1 MPDVRPAILQERE
14 KTHGDFAV
22 NAAVSQGLK
31 IVLRGSVRWG
41 DLDARQKEAIDMI
54 CCKLGRIMA
63 GDAGFAEHWIDL
75 AGYAQLG
82 REACAQ

>member
-31 IVLRGSVRWG
+31 NVLRASLGWG
-41 DLDARQKEAIDMI
+41 NLDDRQKEAVDMI
-54 CCKLGRIMA
+54 CCKLGRIMS
-63 GDAGFAEHWIDL
+63 GDARFADHWVDL

-82 REACAQ
+82 REACES